1 MKKRILST
9 LLCTT
14 LILPVV
20 AQTYQRTSQGVKTQ
34 LQGLNVE
41 VSFYSPEIVRV
52 VKYPETT
59 PVLEKKSYSVIK
71 APEQTSLQITEE
83 TNEVVR
89 IESGK
94 LVVRLNTETGKVS
107 YSRKDGTSLFTEKDY
122 GTQFTYFN
130 DAGTPSYEVRQA
142 FMLDPEDVLYGLGQQ
157 QTGLMNQRNQKLF
170 LRNINMKICIPII
183 HSVKGYAVFWD
194 NPSPTTF
201 TDNMQET
208 SFSSEVGDCSD
219 YYFMYGGNAD
229 GVIAQLRD
237 LTGQAPLYPLWTL
250 GFMQSRERYKSQAEI
265 LEMLH
270 TYRRLKLPIDGV
282 IQDWQYW
289 GPNSNW
295 NSMSFDNPDFPDPQ
309 GMVDEIHRNNARI
322 MISVWA
328 SFGPDTEQFKIM
340 KEKNMLYNFET
351 WPMREGVR
359 PYDPFNPEAREIYW
373 KFLKKLYDYGIDA
386 WWLDSTEPDHMDIKD
401 EDFNTM
407 TADGTF
413 RRVHNAFPLVTNAGV
428 YEHLRAEKDNQKRVF
443 LLTRSSFAGQQRYG
457 SHSWSGDVVSN
468 WGVFRKQIAAGLNY
482 TLCGIPYW
490 NTDIGGFFAWEYG
503 NDIRNKAYHELHTRW
518 FEFGTFTP
526 IMRSHNSGPVAV
538 EVYQFGEKGD
548 WAYDVQ
554 EKYLKIRYGLL
565 PYIYST
571 SWQVTSQAGSFMRHL
586 MMDFP
591 EDKNVYEMDDEY
603 LFGKSILVKAITEPM
618 YVQSSGQNHSQFK
631 EDFSTVKSTEVYLP
645 KGADWYDFWTQQKV
659 HGGQTVQKET
669 PIDILPVYIR
679 AGSILPWGPD
689 VQYSTE
695 KKWDNL
701 ELRVYPGANGEFTL
715 YEDEFDNYNYEQ
727 GAYTTIPMTWDDSN
741 RTLTIGSREGAYDGM
756 LKNRKFR
763 ITCYGASKPITKS
776 VSYNGSRVVVKL

>member
-1 MKKRILST
+1 MKKKILSA
-9 LLCTT
+9 LLLATCVAP
-14 LILPVV
+14 LI
-20 AQTYQRTSQGVKTQ
+20 AQTYQRTAHGVKTR

-41 VSFYSPEIVRV
+41 VAFYSPEIVRV
-52 VKYPETT
+52 VKYPITL
-59 PVLEKKSYSVIK
+59 PVFEKKSYSVIK
-71 APEQTSLQITEE
+71 EPEKVSLTTTDEGS
-83 TNEVVR
+83 NLVR
-89 IESGK
+89 MESDK
-94 LVVRLNTETGKVS
+94 LIVHLNTETGKVTFT
-107 YSRKDGTSLFTEKDY
+107 SRAGKPLFTEKEY
-122 GTQFTYFN
+122 GTQFTNFD
-130 DAGTPSYEVRQA
+130 DAGTPSFEVRQA
-142 FMLDPEDVLYGLGQQ
+142 FMLDPDEVIYGLGQQ
-157 QTGLMNQRNQKLF
+157 QTGLMSQRNQKLF

-201 TDNMQET
+201 VDNKQET
-208 SFSSEVGDCSD
+208 SFTSEVGDCSD
-219 YYFMYGGNAD
+219 YYFMFGENAD

-250 GFMQSRERYKSQAEI
+250 GFMQSRERYKSQKEI

-270 TYRRLKLPIDGV
+270 TYRKLKLPIDGV

-295 NSMSFDNPDFPDPQ
+295 NSMSFDNPEFPDPQ
-309 GMVDEIHRNNARI
+309 GMVDEIHKNNAHL

-328 SFGPDTEQFKIM
+328 SFGPETEQYKIL
-340 KEKNMLYNFET
+340 KEKNMLYDFET
-351 WPMREGVR
+351 WPTNEKVR

-373 KFLKKLYDYGIDA
+373 NYLKKLYDYGIDA
-386 WWLDSTEPDHMDIKD
+386 WWLDSTEPDHMNIKD
-401 EDFNTM
+401 EDFNIP
-407 TADGTF
+407 TADGSF
-413 RRVHNAFPLVTNAGV
+413 RRVHNAFPLVTNGGV
-428 YEHLRAEKDNQKRVF
+428 YDHLRAEKGNQKRVF

-538 EVYQFGEKGD
+538 EVYQFGKKGD
-548 WAYDVQ
+548 WAYDAQ

-571 SWQVTSQAGSFMRHL
+571 SWQVTHNAGSFMRHL
-586 MMDFP
+586 MMDFVH
-591 EDKNVYEMDDEY
+591 DKNVYHIDNQYM
-603 LFGKSILVKAITEPM
+603 FGKSILVKAITDPM
-618 YVQSSGQNHSQFK
+618 YVPSSGKNNSIYK
-631 EDFSTVKSTEVYLP
+631 EDFSEVKSTDVYLP
-645 KGADWYDFWTQQKV
+645 QGADWYDFWTNQKIN
-659 HGGQTVQKET
+659 GGQTIQKEA
-669 PIDILPVYIR
+669 PIDILPVYIK

-695 KKWDNL
+695 KKWDDL
-701 ELRVYPGANGEFTL
+701 EVRVYAGANGEFTL
-715 YEDEFDNYNYEQ
+715 YEDEFDNYNYEK
-727 GAYTTIPMTWDDSN
+727 GAYTTIPMTWDDSS
-741 RTLTIGSREGAYDGM
+741 RTLTIGERKGAYEGM
-756 LKNRKFR
+756 LKKRKFR
-763 ITCYGASKPITKS
+763 ITFYKIGRAH
-776 VSYNGSRVVVKL
+776 V

>member
-1 MKKRILST
+1 MKKKIAST
-9 LLCTT
+9 LL
-14 LILPVV
+14 LV
-20 AQTYQRTSQGVKTQ
+20 ACAAPLLAQAYERTAHGVKTR

-41 VSFYSPEIVRV
+41 VAFYSPEIVRV
-52 VKYPETT
+52 VKYPMTL
-59 PVLEKKSYSVIK
+59 PALHKKSYSVIK
-71 APEQTSLQITEE
+71 EPEQVSMKTTDEGNNL
-83 TNEVVR
+83 VR
-89 IESGK
+89 MESEK
-94 LVVRLNTETGKVS
+94 LIVHLNTETGKVTYTS
-107 YSRKDGTSLFTEKDY
+107 KAGKSLFTEKEY
-122 GTQFTYFN
+122 GTQFTNFD

-142 FMLDPEDVLYGLGQQ
+142 FLLEPDEVIYGLGQQ
-157 QTGLMNQRNQKLF
+157 QTGLMSQRNQKLF

-201 TDNMQET
+201 TDNLQET

-250 GFMQSRERYKSQAEI
+250 GFMQSRERYKSQKEI

-270 TYRRLKLPIDGV
+270 TYRDLKLPIDGV

-295 NSMSFDNPDFPDPQ
+295 NSMSFDNPEFPDPQ
-309 GMVDEIHRNNARI
+309 GMVDEIHKNNAHI

-328 SFGPDTEQFKIM
+328 SFGPDTEQHKIM

-351 WPMREGVR
+351 WPTKAGVR

-373 KFLKKLYDYGIDA
+373 NYLKKLYDYGIDA

-413 RRVHNAFPLVTNAGV
+413 RRVHNAFPLVTNGGV
-428 YEHLRAEKDNQKRVF
+428 YDHLRAEKGNHKRVF

-503 NDIRNKAYHELHTRW
+503 NDINNKAYHELHTRW

-538 EVYQFGEKGD
+538 EVYQFGKKGD
-548 WAYDVQ
+548 WAYDAQ
-554 EKYLKIRYGLL
+554 EKYLKIRYALL

-571 SWQVTSQAGSFMRHL
+571 SWQVTSNAGSFMRHL
-586 MMDFP
+586 MMDFA
-591 EDKNVYEMDDEY
+591 EDKNVYPIDNEY
-603 LFGKSILVKAITEPM
+603 MFGKSILVKAITHPM
-618 YVQSSGQNHSQFK
+618 YVNSSGKNHSNFK
-631 EDFSTVKSTEVYLP
+631 EDFSTVKSTDVYLP
-645 KGADWYDFWTQQKV
+645 KGADWYDFWTNQKIS
-659 HGGQTVQKET
+659 GGQTIQKEA
-669 PIDILPVYIR
+669 PIDILPVYIK

-689 VQYSTE
+689 VQYATE
-695 KKWDNL
+695 KRWDNL
-701 ELRVYPGANGEFTL
+701 ELRVYPGADGEFTL
-715 YEDEFDNYNYEQ
+715 YEDEFDNYNYEK
-727 GAYTTIPMTWDDSN
+727 GAYTTIPMKWDEKS
-741 RTLTIGSREGAYDGM
+741 RTLTLDQRKGSYEKM

-763 ITCYGASKPITKS
+763 ITCYGKEKPVTKT
-776 VSYNGSRVVVKL
+776 VSYNGKKVTVKL